1 MATINGTSG
10 DDTIIGSNGA
20 DIIDGAAGHDMIVG
34 GGGDDVLTGGPGN
47 DTYIFGVGSGNDVIT
62 DYAPGDRVQIYGYAY
77 AESYGVSGDG
87 MDVIVQMSG
96 GEQITFENAD
106 FYNVLSSLTFSTWPT
121 PVFGTDGDDTLAGA
135 DGNDTIN
142 GGAGNDTIS
151 GSGGDDVLAGN
162 AGNDTVSGGDGNDV
176 LYGSSQSPQWG
187 TPYYGNS
194 YTPPVLD
201 HGLEVDTLN
210 GAAGGDT
217 IFAGYGDNV
226 DGGAD
231 LDVLL
236 ISFQGAGSGITFQI
250 GQATQTIGGGTITN
264 VEDAAWVEGSEFD
277 DVLTL
282 QGSTGYASS
291 VILGMGGNDTLTAG
305 KYTVLLAGGDG
316 NDIVDGR
323 NSQYLQEVN
332 GGAGDDILYT
342 SAIGNAE
349 ANGGDGNDII
359 YTSGNAHG
367 GAGNDTIYIGN
378 NYFSNLATGDA
389 GDDVIHGNVYDDVLS
404 GGRGD
409 DTLSGGGGWDY
420 YIYGAGDGRDLIT
433 DFTYGRIEI
442 SGYESPQ
449 SISQVGG
456 DVVVVF
462 SADDQITF
470 SNASVATIQ
479 ARLYFVP
486 EANDAI
492 TGTPGP
498 DDLRGY
504 GGDDFIVGAGGDD
517 VIDGGDGDDVLSG
530 VTGNDTLTG
539 GAGTD
544 EFQFYKGDGH
554 DIITDFSVGEI
565 VFVTGYDS
573 AQSVTQVGSDV
584 VVTFSAEDSIT
595 FQNMDLA
602 TVQNGLQ
609 IGPPSDETIV
619 GTPGDDVLIGGAGDD
634 VISGGA
640 GADTIVGGYGHDVLF
655 TADQSPDYGEPYY
668 PSDYSPPLLDTAADL
683 DSVSGGAGNDVIF
696 AGYGDNVDGGA
707 GIDTLLIS
715 FQGATS
721 GVAFQLGQPSQV
733 IGGGTI
739 TSIENV
745 QWVQGSDFGDTIDL
759 SAGNSTYV
767 PYSSVYG
774 MDGNDTLLGGDDT
787 DLLDG
792 GAGNDTITASAGTW
806 TQVEGG
812 TGDDIISTSSR
823 GNGGDGNDTMF
834 ALAGAQPILN
844 GNAGDDTI
852 TGSDEQDQLAGNA
865 GADTIDGGG
874 GNDLIYSADLAPD
887 SGGISNDMGLEHDVL
902 RGGTGDDWLW
912 AGYGD
917 DVDGGAGNDHLRLS
931 FGGATSGVT
940 FDTTSIASGEPVT
953 VGGGTIQNV
962 EHLDYL
968 KGSAFVDNFTIAAQS
983 GPVTV
988 EAGDGDDVI
997 TTFGSAVVN
1006 GNTGNDT
1013 VFAYSVGVVF
1023 FGGDGFDTIDFRG
1036 ASGAVTVSMDENMR
1050 GVEQVI
1056 GSAFADTLTGD
1067 DFGNNISGAGGNDT
1081 LGGGRGNDSLTGG
1094 SGNDTFV
1101 FKLND
1106 GKDTIT
1112 DFSNGDSLKVIDYGS
1127 AQSITQVGAD
1137 VVIALSSNDQITV
1150 LNTTTSA
1157 VAAALQFVTDP
1168 PLNLTGTAAGEWLV
1182 GGTGNDKLSGLG
1194 GNDYL
1199 DGRMGADTMNGG
1211 AGNDSYFVDN
1221 AKDVIVEATRGGT
1234 DQVYALIDYT
1244 LAARVEVEVL
1254 TAYYDPYAGAALPG
1268 FAPPINLTGNEFG
1281 QVLQGN
1287 PANNALNGMGGSDTL
1302 IGGAGDDI
1310 LNGGAGA
1317 DTLTGGPG
1325 NDTFL
1330 FGTGGGKDKITDFS
1344 AGDILQISGYTA
1356 AQSIVQ
1362 SGSNVIV
1369 TLSRA
1374 DTITLQNTNV
1384 ATVQAGIHFDSGTGG
1399 GGGGTPGGPTEG
1411 DDTLTGTTGGDT
1423 INGLGGNDTIL
1434 GLAGS
1439 DKLLGGD
1446 GNDTLRGGAGA
1457 DTLTGGAGADLFL
1470 FETGGNNDKILDFVS
1485 GTDKIDLHLLSGVTS
1500 ADIKT
1505 ALSNGNTVV
1514 SVDANHDGRA
1524 DFTITLT
1531 GVSHV
1536 DTGDFIFA

>member
-1 MATINGTSG
+1 VTDNPNVYQGQLGT
-10 DDTIIGSNGA
+10 DR
-20 DIIDGAAGHDMIVG
+20 
-34 GGGDDVLTGGPGN
+34 P
-47 DTYIFGVGSGNDVIT
+47 NDVQISADGST
-62 DYAPGDRVQIYGYAY
+62 IYA
-77 AESYGVSGDG
+77 
-87 MDVIVQMSG
+87 
-96 GEQITFENAD
+96 
-106 FYNVLSSLTFSTWPT
+106 
-121 PVFGTDGDDTLAGA
+121 AGA
-135 DGNDTIN
+135 DGNLYVYSAQTGELLHTWDVGTNLGGMDISPDGSFAVVTELQPLASSTDSMNWGNNQATITAYKVDLSTGEVTSYPITVTGENYSFYDVAVLSDGTALFSESILPGWSGGGQTLSLNLSSGAYTPVDLGGQNTVLSPTDDGTVVLAGPQSISDAPLEVYTDGQGVTAVHRSYQDGVSGYN
-142 GGAGNDTIS
+142 GGVQAVSNEIGLIAQGLGGINIYDEQLHYQFDLGTLHPELVAGGVVGLAFDSTGQYLFVLNGADSSVYKVATADWSIIGEYAVGAQVSFHNNFGNQLLVAPDMSYFTVATDSGLIMVDPTAPVQGTENADTLIGTPGDDSFDGLAGDDVIKGLAGNDTLHGGAGEDRIA
-151 GSGGDDVLAGN
+151 GGAGADIIHGGDNNDVIFTGDESPDFSSSGPYYPTTPPQVLDTGSDV
-162 AGNDTVSGGDGNDV
+162 DTVEAGAGDD
-176 LYGSSQSPQWG
+176 
-187 TPYYGNS
+187 
-194 YTPPVLD
+194 
-201 HGLEVDTLN
+201 
-210 GAAGGDT
+210 A

-226 DGGAD
+226 DGG
-231 LDVLL
+231 
-236 ISFQGAGSGITFQI
+236 
-250 GQATQTIGGGTITN
+250 
-264 VEDAAWVEGSEFD
+264 
-277 DVLTL
+277 
-282 QGSTGYASS
+282 
-291 VILGMGGNDTLTAG
+291 
-305 KYTVLLAGGDG
+305 DG
-316 NDIVDGR
+316 V
-323 NSQYLQEVN
+323 
-332 GGAGDDILYT
+332 
-342 SAIGNAE
+342 
-349 ANGGDGNDII
+349 
-359 YTSGNAHG
+359 
-367 GAGNDTIYIGN
+367 
-378 NYFSNLATGDA
+378 
-389 GDDVIHGNVYDDVLS
+389 
-404 GGRGD
+404 
-409 DTLSGGGGWDY
+409 
-420 YIYGAGDGRDLIT
+420 
-433 DFTYGRIEI
+433 
-442 SGYESPQ
+442 
-449 SISQVGG
+449 
-456 DVVVVF
+456 
-462 SADDQITF
+462 
-470 SNASVATIQ
+470 
-479 ARLYFVP
+479 
-486 EANDAI
+486 
-492 TGTPGP
+492 
-498 DDLRGY
+498 
-504 GGDDFIVGAGGDD
+504 
-517 VIDGGDGDDVLSG
+517 
-530 VTGNDTLTG
+530 
-539 GAGTD
+539 
-544 EFQFYKGDGH
+544 
-554 DIITDFSVGEI
+554 
-565 VFVTGYDS
+565 
-573 AQSVTQVGSDV
+573 
-584 VVTFSAEDSIT
+584 
-595 FQNMDLA
+595 
-602 TVQNGLQ
+602 
-609 IGPPSDETIV
+609 
-619 GTPGDDVLIGGAGDD
+619 
-634 VISGGA
+634 
-640 GADTIVGGYGHDVLF
+640 
-655 TADQSPDYGEPYY
+655 
-668 PSDYSPPLLDTAADL
+668 
-683 DSVSGGAGNDVIF
+683 
-696 AGYGDNVDGGA
+696 
-707 GIDTLLIS
+707 DTLLIS
-715 FQGATS
+715 FQGAAS

-968 KGSAFVDNFTIAAQS
+968 KGSAFVDNFTIAAES
-983 GPVTV
+983 GPITV

-1006 GNTGNDT
+1006 GDTGNDT

-1050 GVEQVI
+1050 SVEQVI

-1150 LNTTTSA
+1150 LNTTISA

-1168 PLNLTGTAAGEWLV
+1168 PLNLSGTAAGEWLV

-1317 DTLTGGPG
+1317 DTLTGGSG

-1411 DDTLTGTTGGDT
+1411 DDTLTGTTSGDT

-1457 DTLTGGAGADLFL
+1457 DTLTGGAGADLFV
-1470 FETGGNNDKILDFVS
+1470 FETGGNNDKVLDFVS

-1505 ALSNGNTVV
+1505 ALSNGNTVI
-1514 SVDANHDGRA
+1514 SVDADHNGKA

-1531 GVSHV
+1531 GVAHV